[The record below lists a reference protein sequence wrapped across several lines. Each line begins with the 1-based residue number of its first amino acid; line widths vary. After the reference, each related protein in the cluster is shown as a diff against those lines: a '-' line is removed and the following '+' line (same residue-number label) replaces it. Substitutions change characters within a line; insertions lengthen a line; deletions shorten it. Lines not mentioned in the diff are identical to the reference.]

1 MTVIDEGVEA
11 AALQHR
17 ARPLGLDGGD
27 RLEDDDE
34 PVLGV
39 VGHTKSFA
47 PKARPVKAQPSVL
60 YDGRMPD
67 IVEVPFQ
74 VQKPQDGLRVDQYLA
89 QRLQKHSRSAIQ
101 KLIGEGQV
109 FVRGRAA
116 KASAR
121 VSAGETILVRYP
133 KTLEPE
139 CEHSSMKVLYEDEY
153 LLALDKPGGVL
164 SHPTD
169 KIIDNAATT
178 IVKKQF
184 PSLPLF
190 LTHRLDRETSG
201 ILIFAKTRAAA
212 RKMSVLFASHGVSKT
227 YLALVRGRV
236 AWQKK
241 RVDAPLGR
249 EGLGIHVRQAV
260 GAGQAAVTDFERL
273 DASDSKSLVRARP
286 KTGRLHQ
293 IRAHLAYL
301 GHPILGDKLYT
312 GDGAL
317 YMKTVRR
324 ELTDQDLIELGARRQ
339 MLHAACVEFKH
350 PMSWAPVRVEAGL
363 PDDFK
368 DLLAT
373 VPGL

>member
-1 MTVIDEGVEA
+1 
-11 AALQHR
+11 
-17 ARPLGLDGGD
+17 
-27 RLEDDDE
+27 
-34 PVLGV
+34 
-39 VGHTKSFA
+39 
-47 PKARPVKAQPSVL
+47 
-60 YDGRMPD
+60 MPAF
-67 IVEVPFQ
+67 VEVPFQ

-101 KLIGEGQV
+101 RLIGEGQV

-116 KASAR
+116 KPSAR

-133 KTLEPE
+133 KAVEPA
-139 CEHSSMKVLYEDEY
+139 CEHQALSVLYEDDC

-169 KIIDNAATT
+169 KIIENAATT
-178 IVKKQF
+178 IVKRQF
-184 PSLPLF
+184 PALPLF

-201 ILIFAKTRAAA
+201 VLLFAKSSAAA
-212 RKMSVLFASHGVSKT
+212 RKMSRLFASRGVTKT

-249 EGLGIHVRQAV
+249 EGLKIHVRQAV
-260 GAGQAAVTDFERL
+260 GAGQAAVTDFEL
-273 DASDSKSLVRARP
+273 VGANDSKSLVRARP

-293 IRAHLAYL
+293 IRAHLAHL

-324 ELTDQDLIELGARRQ
+324 ELTETDLESLGARRQ
-339 MLHAACVEFKH
+339 MLHAAVIEFKH
-350 PMSWAPVRVEAGL
+350 PMSGSPLRVEAEM
-363 PDDFK
+363 PADFK
-368 DLLAT
+368 DLLE
-373 VPGL
+373 GLVIDAAR

>member
-1 MTVIDEGVEA
+1 MA
-11 AALQHR
+11 A
-17 ARPLGLDGGD
+17 
-27 RLEDDDE
+27 
-34 PVLGV
+34 
-39 VGHTKSFA
+39 
-47 PKARPVKAQPSVL
+47 
-60 YDGRMPD
+60 

-121 VSAGETILVRYP
+121 VSAGETVLVRYP
-133 KTLEPE
+133 KTAEPA
-139 CEHSSMKVLYEDEY
+139 CAHQSLLVLYEDAD

-184 PSLPLF
+184 PALPLF

-201 ILIFAKTRAAA
+201 ILLFAKNRAAA
-212 RKMSVLFASHGVSKT
+212 RKMSALFAAHGVAKT
-227 YLALVRGRV
+227 YLAIVRGRV
-236 AWQKK
+236 AWREK

-249 EGLGIHVRQAV
+249 EGLAIHVRQAV
-260 GAGQAAVTDFERL
+260 GTGQAAVTDFQRL
-273 DASDSKSLVRARP
+273 GAGDLKSFVRARP

-312 GDGAL
+312 GDGEL
-317 YMKTVRR
+317 YLKTVRR
-324 ELTDQDLIELGARRQ
+324 ELTEEDLAGLGARRQ
-339 MLHAACVEFKH
+339 MLHAAEVEFKH
-350 PMSWAPVRVEAGL
+350 PMSGKSVRVEACL
-363 PDDFK
+363 PEDFK
-368 DLLAT
+368 DLLE
-373 VPGL
+373 GLERDAAR